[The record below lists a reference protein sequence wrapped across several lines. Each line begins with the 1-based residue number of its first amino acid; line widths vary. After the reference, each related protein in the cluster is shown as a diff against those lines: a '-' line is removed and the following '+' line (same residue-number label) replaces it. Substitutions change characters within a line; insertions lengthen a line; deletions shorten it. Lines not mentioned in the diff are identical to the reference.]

1 MMTLITMMT
10 NVMHASVWCES
21 FGDFLWCQELVI
33 YGRETW
39 QQGVR
44 FYPFP
49 RVLEYKKSVNIN
61 VVDIMEFQVY
71 TSQKIAMMWF
81 LRVTPIRLGIFFLS
95 LPIEA
100 LYGMTTCLS
109 HHLQPIF
116 VRVRH
121 LWSRDPPFWRPWT
134 SKTLS
139 FKVCIPKPTLCITCV
154 RLEAPNVCMW

>member
-1 MMTLITMMT
+1 MQVCGVKALVIFFDVKNLWYMGGKHGNKEWDFIHFLGFWNTKKASTLTWSILW
-10 NVMHASVWCES
+10 SFKCIPLRKSQWC
-21 FGDFLWCQELVI
+21 DFLELPPLDWV
-33 YGRETW
+33 
-39 QQGVR
+39 
-44 FYPFP
+44 F
-49 RVLEYKKSVNIN
+49 
-61 VVDIMEFQVY
+61 
-71 TSQKIAMMWF
+71 
-81 LRVTPIRLGIFFLS
+81 FFLS

-154 RLEAPNVCMW
+154 HLEAPNVCMW